1 MLLFL
6 IQKQK
11 ALNNDTYLI
20 RIMQLIFKKNISKG
34 TRFNQIYIPK
44 QLENEFEVGD
54 EVEVKLIKK
63 RVQLNYS
70 KKLKLS
76 EFKEDL
82 IKNIFSFLSK
92 SDRILNIFVVGS
104 FLTEKIDYN
113 DIDIV
118 IVTKEKINNFDE
130 IIYNKLIDKFNLKF
144 HVLTI
149 EEQRFEQLLK
159 ICPLTQ
165 SMFSL
170 YISSKKTS
178 LEREKVIDK
187 NHIKFLLM
195 MPEDLLELEL
205 GSKTFLDS
213 VRRLITI
220 ERFLENKDLEKI
232 NIESEKLLGKEI
244 YITMKNNE
252 RIDEKDII
260 KIREIIKDKLKKI
273 KEMI

>member
-1 MLLFL
+1 
-6 IQKQK
+6 
-11 ALNNDTYLI
+11 
-20 RIMQLIFKKNISKG
+20 MQLIFKKNISKG